1 MDDCSWLFFPGDAQ
15 VEDTMEYTDAQHH
28 SEEVGALSFD
38 LASVSLEEDSL
49 LSDFPDLAW
58 LATTV
63 SQPTSQCNRFTEL
76 PDDCVL
82 DENQLMAP
90 VTENNER
97 NQETP
102 PTTTSFVPIT
112 TFRRAEDLMPPAE
125 QKKRRYLTL
134 YFFDLIN

>member
-15 VEDTMEYTDAQHH
+15 VEGALGSTDAQYDFT
-28 SEEVGALSFD
+28 EVGALSFD
-38 LASVSLEEDSL
+38 LASASLEEDSL
-49 LSDFPDLAW
+49 LSDFPGLAW
-58 LATTV
+58 LTTTV

-76 PDDCVL
+76 PDDNVL
-82 DENQLMAP
+82 DENQLMTP

-97 NQETP
+97 NQEIP

-125 QKKRRYLTL
+125 QKKRRYHHTL
-134 YFFDLIN
+134 LL

>member
-1 MDDCSWLFFPGDAQ
+1 MDGSWLFFPGDAQ
-15 VEDTMEYTDAQHH
+15 VEDTLGSTNAHYDFA
-28 SEEVGALSFD
+28 EVGSLSFD

-58 LATTV
+58 LTTTV

-76 PDDCVL
+76 PDDSVL
-82 DENQLMAP
+82 DEIQLMGP
-90 VTENNER
+90 VTENKEC
-97 NQETP
+97 NQEIP

-125 QKKRRYLTL
+125 QKKRRYLKH
-134 YFFDLIN
+134 YFFDLIY